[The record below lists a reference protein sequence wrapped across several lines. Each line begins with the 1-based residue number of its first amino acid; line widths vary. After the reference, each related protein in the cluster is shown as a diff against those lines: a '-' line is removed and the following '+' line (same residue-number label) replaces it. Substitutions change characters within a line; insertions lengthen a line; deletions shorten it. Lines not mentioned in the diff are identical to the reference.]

1 MTRFPNVPFDVAV
14 VGGGPAGV
22 AAALWA
28 ARYRRRVVMVD
39 AGQPRNRWTTAT
51 HGYLGLEGLAPGE
64 VLRAARRG
72 LDRYPE
78 VDVVDGRRVV
88 SATRE
93 PDALISLSLDD
104 GQCLRALRVI
114 LATGVRDVFP
124 AVAHFENY
132 FGRAIFTCP
141 SCDGYEAQGKTAAV
155 VGRTP
160 EMLTFA
166 IGLLDWACSVVAIH
180 EDGDEDGDADRNDG
194 SAFEP
199 VVLDRVPLETVTGR
213 VASVRGE
220 GGRLRSLQLAD
231 GRSVPCDVAF
241 WLMRHEQHSDLASS
255 LGCEISPEGCV
266 VVDEH
271 GATTAPNIYAAGDM
285 TPGPHLVQIAAAEGA
300 RAGIHAASSLR
311 GQTGSPMSPAPA
323 PDPDD
328 VLDAAAG

>member
-1 MTRFPNVPFDVAV
+1 MRPLPDAPFDVAV

-28 ARYRRRVVMVD
+28 ARYRRRVVLVD

-72 LDRYPE
+72 LERYPE
-78 VDVVDGRRVV
+78 IDVVDGRRVV

-93 PDALISLSLDD
+93 PDEVISLALDG

-124 AVAHFENY
+124 AVEQFENY

-141 SCDGYEAQGKTAAV
+141 SCDGYEAQGKVVAV
-155 VGRTP
+155 VGETP

-166 IGLLDWACSVVAIH
+166 IGLLDWARSVVAIH
-180 EDGDEDGDADRNDG
+180 EDGVKNGDKDGNDG
-194 SAFEP
+194 SAFES
-199 VVLDRVPLETVTGR
+199 VTLDRVPLETVTGR
-213 VASVRGE
+213 VASVCGE
-220 GGRLRSLQLAD
+220 AGRLRSLELDD

-241 WLMRHEQHSDLASS
+241 WLMRHEQHSDLAAR

-266 VVDEH
+266 VVDED
-271 GATTAPNIYAAGDM
+271 GATTAPNVYAAGDM
-285 TPGPHLVQIAAAEGA
+285 TPGPHLVQIAAADGA
-300 RAGIHAASSLR
+300 RAGIHAALSLR
-311 GQTGSPMSPAPA
+311 GQAGSPMSPDPA
-323 PDPDD
+323 PDPED

>member
-51 HGYLGLEGLAPGE
+51 HGYLGLEGLAPAE
-64 VLRAARRG
+64 VLRAARDG

-88 SATRE
+88 SATRQ
-93 PDALISLSLDD
+93 PDEVISLALDD

-124 AVAHFENY
+124 AVEHFEKY

-141 SCDGYEAQGKTAAV
+141 SCDGYEAQGKVAAV

-166 IGLLDWACSVVAIH
+166 IGLLDWARAVVAIH
-180 EDGDEDGDADRNDG
+180 EDGDQDRNNG

-199 VVLDRVPLETVTGR
+199 VAPGRVPLETVTGR
-213 VASVRGE
+213 VASVCGE
-220 GGRLRSLQLAD
+220 AGRLRSLELDD
-231 GRSVPCDVAF
+231 GRSVACDVAF
-241 WLMRHEQHSDLASS
+241 WLMRHEQHSDLAAS

-266 VVDEH
+266 VVDED
-271 GATTAPNIYAAGDM
+271 GAATAPNVYAAGDM
-285 TPGPHLVQIAAAEGA
+285 TPGPHLVQIAAADGA
-300 RAGIHAASSLR
+300 RAGIQAALSLR

-323 PDPDD
+323 PNPED